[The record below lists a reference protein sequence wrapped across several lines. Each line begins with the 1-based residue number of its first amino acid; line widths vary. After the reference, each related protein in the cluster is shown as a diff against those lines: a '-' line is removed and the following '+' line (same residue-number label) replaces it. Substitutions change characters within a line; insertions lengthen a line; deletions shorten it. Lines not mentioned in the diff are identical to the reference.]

1 MDKSFDLN
9 DNIEMVKWFSE
20 IFDSDPLYS
29 KSLSDQAL
37 EHTLSKL
44 NCTPK
49 EVDNAIKT
57 FPPKNEEQI
66 KIFSC
71 YHSFLKSVRD
81 SS

>member
-9 DNIEMVKWFSE
+9 DNIQMAKWFSE
-20 IFDSDPLYS
+20 IFISDPLYA
-29 KSLSDQAL
+29 KGLADQAL
-37 EHTLSKL
+37 SQTISKL
-44 NCTPK
+44 NCSPE

-57 FPPKNEEQI
+57 FPPNNDEQI

-71 YHSFLKSVRD
+71 YYSFLKSVRD